1 MLLLICNGDFDQART
16 RYLIFMHLSGC
27 QTTWK
32 SLPRAW
38 CKASCLESLLSKEVS
53 PHQERDPSRY
63 LFCLTTIS
71 GTPPRDLLIP
81 FHLPPRHVVSAA
93 HSSMG
98 TFLTNHRK
106 MMAEFSWDTPPPC
119 SCSSFREKHPNIGG
133 VNHPE
138 DGRWHVASPLDALH
152 VSKRLRFLLG
162 TSAKTLVYPALSS
175 YIEETWAEVQ
185 HWAQRHSVPN
195 VNYEDWR
202 NFVRDQWSQHVVS
215 SRTPLS
221 FDDIKYIKSVLT
233 GFVVQGRDHAPNH
246 LHIFCPLLYWRI
258 LKSTFGDEEV
268 YTRSLLTPNQA
279 QDFLATMTRKPWLK
293 PYRWGVQEA
302 AKLPCSYLLLKQ
314 KKNFLKAR
322 PIISYKSFASGRLFQ
337 AASSVLNMMLPVVFP
352 SSYGHQSLPEIFQEL
367 HQYLSNVDEDIELME
382 FNQDLVGFFSQV
394 SPRIKLCRL

>member
-1 MLLLICNGDFDQART
+1 MLVLVT
-16 RYLIFMHLSGC
+16 SYLCTYPAVKQPGRASQELGAKHLVSNPYFQRRSHPTKSETHQDTSFVSRRFPERHQEVAHKQSSSC
-27 QTTWK
+27 QGF
-32 SLPRAW
+32 
-38 CKASCLESLLSKEVS
+38 SCSVS
-53 PHQERDPSRY
+53 P
-63 LFCLTTIS
+63 
-71 GTPPRDLLIP
+71 
-81 FHLPPRHVVSAA
+81 PPRHVVSAA

-98 TFLTNHRK
+98 TFLTNHHK
-106 MMAEFSWDTPPPC
+106 MMAEFSWDTPLPC

-162 TSAKTLVYPALSS
+162 TSAKTQVCPALSS

-185 HWAQRHSVPN
+185 RWAQRHSVPN

-258 LKSTFGDEEV
+258 LKSTFGGEEV

-279 QDFLATMTRKPWLK
+279 QDFLATMTRKSWLK

-322 PIISYKSFASGRLFQ
+322 PIISYKS
-337 AASSVLNMMLPVVFP
+337 
-352 SSYGHQSLPEIFQEL
+352 
-367 HQYLSNVDEDIELME
+367 
-382 FNQDLVGFFSQV
+382 
-394 SPRIKLCRL
+394 